1 MKTSPDVMDILL
13 DITSILETLVGTI
26 VQYPTSRGIDTR
38 YMVRD
43 VHYSIFVIS
52 NGNLLAL
59 I

>member
-13 DITSILETLVGTI
+13 DIKSILETLVGTI
-26 VQYPTSRGIDTR
+26 VQCPTSRGIDTR
-38 YMVRD
+38 YMVSD